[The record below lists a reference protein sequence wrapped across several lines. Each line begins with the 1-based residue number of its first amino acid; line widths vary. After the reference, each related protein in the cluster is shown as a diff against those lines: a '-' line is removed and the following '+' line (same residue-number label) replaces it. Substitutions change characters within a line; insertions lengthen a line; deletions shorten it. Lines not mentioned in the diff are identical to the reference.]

1 MPVSNNN
8 GNNHHRTLALALG
21 CYLLNNYYG
30 FASIINVK
38 ASWEPAMAQPW
49 L

>member
-8 GNNHHRTLALALG
+8 GNNHHLTFMCTFALALG

-30 FASIINVK
+30 FASIINIKIV
-38 ASWEPAMAQPW
+38 
-49 L
+49 